1 MAHNPQAPRNTQHD
15 PAGSTQMFQAFVD
28 EAPAGTSG
36 ATSSGGNRGLVI
48 GALVAVAVIAV
59 VLVAVFAL

>member
-36 ATSSGGNRGLVI
+36 STTSGSNRGLVI
-48 GALVAVAVIAV
+48 GAVIAVAVVV